1 MTLVEP
7 GVVHVVADLRTE
19 GDGLSYSVSA
29 LAAAQ
34 ARNGASVRLRT
45 VGDCVPLNQDAEAVA
60 RFAHARSGGPLGRTL
75 RSSPDLAASLT
86 ADARSSAVIHTHGL
100 WLMPNIYPHWAQ
112 RQSARPGALVHSPH
126 GMLGAPALRISAWKK
141 RPFWWLAQRWA
152 LQAADCLHATAP
164 SEYAEIRA
172 AGLKNPVAVIPNG
185 IDLPDPATMPVRA
198 AAGDGIVLSLGRI
211 HPKKGLDRLVHA
223 WALIEPELRT
233 WRLRIVGPAEVG
245 HDKELAAL
253 ARALG
258 LKRVSIEG
266 PLYGAEKLGAYRDA
280 ELFVL
285 STLNENFA
293 LTVAEALAAEVP
305 VISTRGAPWGDLE
318 AERCGWWI
326 DHGVAPLAAAL
337 RHAMTIGCA
346 ERRAMGARGRAWM
359 ARDFGWDRIAA
370 DMLQV
375 YRWLKSGGEPPPTMR
390 LD

>member
-1 MTLVEP
+1 
-7 GVVHVVADLRTE
+7 VVADLRRE
-19 GDGLSYSVSA
+19 GGGLSHAVSA

-34 ARNGASVRLRT
+34 ARNGADVCVRT
-45 VGDCVPLNQDAEAVA
+45 VGDCAPPSRDADAVA
-60 RFAHARSGGPLGRTL
+60 RFAHARSGGPLGRAL
-75 RSSPDLAASLT
+75 RLSPDLAASLT
-86 ADARSSAVIHTHGL
+86 ADAPSGAVIHAHGL
-100 WLMPNIYPHWAQ
+100 WLMPNIYPHWA
-112 RQSARPGALVHSPH
+112 RRRSARPGPLVHSTH
-126 GMLGAPALRISAWKK
+126 GMLGTPALRISAWKK

-172 AGLKNPVAVIPNG
+172 AGLTNPVAVVPNG
-185 IDLPDPATMPVRA
+185 IDLPDPATMPARG
-198 AAGDGIVLSLGRI
+198 AAGERIVLSLGRI
-211 HPKKGLDRLVHA
+211 HPKKGLDRLLRA
-223 WALIEPELRT
+223 WALIEPELPT

-245 HDKELAAL
+245 HDQALAAL

-258 LKRVSIEG
+258 LQRVSIEG
-266 PLYGAEKLGAYRDA
+266 PLYGAEKLRAYRDA

-285 STLNENFA
+285 STRNENFA

-305 VISTRGAPWGDLE
+305 VISTRGAPWAGLE
-318 AERCGWWI
+318 PERCGWWI
-326 DHGVAPLAAAL
+326 DHGVTPLAAAL
-337 RHAMTIGCA
+337 RHAMTIGSA

-375 YRWLKSGGEPPPTMR
+375 YRWLKSGGEPPPTVR